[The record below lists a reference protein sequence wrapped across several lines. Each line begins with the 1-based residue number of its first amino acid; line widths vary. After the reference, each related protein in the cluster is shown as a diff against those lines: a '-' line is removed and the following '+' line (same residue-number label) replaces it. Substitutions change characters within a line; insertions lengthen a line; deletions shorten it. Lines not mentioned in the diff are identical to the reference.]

1 MRIIA
6 SRLKDCGKPSAL
18 YPPLDV
24 FSGIGS
30 LTFTQLSTLRH
41 RGAFATVTSTFA
53 TCCQMTLSVADAFPD
68 ISKAE
73 NYLQRWYEA
82 STSAPTL
89 VVLVLTFR

>member
-6 SRLKDCGKPSAL
+6 SRLRECGELSAL

-24 FSGIGS
+24 FRGIGS

-41 RGAFATVTSTFA
+41 RGALTTVASTFA

-68 ISKAE
+68 ISKSE

-82 STSAPTL
+82 STSAETP
-89 VVLVLTFR
+89 VCWY